1 MHPLVRKVGSF
12 IAAEGLLAPGERCVL
27 GVSGGPDSM
36 ALLHVLAEL
45 GKRSGWMLVAAHVDH
60 GLRPGEAEAE
70 ADLVRGAAGR
80 LGVLFTQARVDV
92 RSWAEKRGLSI
103 EHAARDLRYDF
114 FEQVAR
120 QHGAGKIVVAHT
132 ADDQAEEVLLR
143 LIRGSGRAGL
153 AGMAPC
159 RDNRIARPFLN
170 IGKQEILAYLAET
183 GTAFCED
190 SSNRQR
196 IFLRNRIRL
205 DLLPWLKKH
214 FNPAIERSL
223 RERAAIFRAE
233 EELLATLAR
242 VACESVL
249 QEETGPEP
257 VLVLRL
263 PEFARQP
270 LALER
275 RVLESACWRMGCRP
289 TFRQIEQLRR
299 LSGAGE
305 GALLHLPSGL
315 RVRRQGQEL
324 CFRYPQGKRAVRGN
338 LVPGAGGADYL
349 VEIGGPGEYPLG
361 AVGLILR
368 LEILATAPEQGPD
381 QDPATVF
388 LDVDSLS
395 FPLLARPFRPGDRFC
410 PLGAP
415 GRKKV
420 GDFFTD
426 RKVPLE
432 ERRRVPVL
440 ADSLGI
446 VALPGMR
453 ADQRCAVG
461 PRTRRILVVTLTP
474 VVHENPGENGF
485 TENEIHGKKGHNQT
499 EPVVGG

>member
-1 MHPLVRKVGSF
+1 M
-12 IAAEGLLAPGERCVL
+12 L

-45 GKRSGWMLVAAHVDH
+45 GKHSGWMLVVAHVDH
-60 GLRPGEAEAE
+60 GLRPAEAEAE
-70 ADLVRGAAGR
+70 ADLVRDAAGR
-80 LGVLFTQARVDV
+80 LGIPFVQARVEV
-92 RSWAEKRGLSI
+92 RSWAAERGLSI
-103 EHAARDLRYDF
+103 EHAARELRYGF

-159 RDNRIARPFLN
+159 RDNLIVRPFLT
-170 IGKQEILAYLAET
+170 IGKKEILAYLAAT
-183 GTAFCED
+183 GAAFSED

-196 IFLRNRIRL
+196 IFLRNRVRL

-223 RERAAIFRAE
+223 RERAAIFQAE

-242 VACESVL
+242 AACESVL

-257 VLVLRL
+257 GLILRL
-263 PEFARQP
+263 PEFARQS
-270 LALER
+270 LALGR
-275 RVLESACWRMGCRP
+275 RILESACWRMGCRP

-299 LSGAGE
+299 LAGDGE
-305 GALLHLPSGL
+305 GALLHLSAGL

-324 CFRYPQGKRAVRGN
+324 RFRYPQGKRALRGN
-338 LVPGAGGADYL
+338 LVPYAEISDYL
-349 VEIGGPGEYPLG
+349 VKIDGPGEYLLE

-368 LEILATAPEQGPD
+368 LEILEASPGQGPG
-381 QDPATVF
+381 QETTAIC
-388 LDVDSLS
+388 LDADRLS
-395 FPLLARPFRPGDRFC
+395 FPLLARPFRPGDRFR

-426 RKVPLE
+426 RKVPLA

-446 VALPGMR
+446 VALPGLR
-453 ADQRCAVG
+453 PDQRCAVG
-461 PRTRRILVVTLTP
+461 PQTRRILVVGLTP
-474 VVHENPGENGF
+474 VSHENRRENQGENGF
-485 TENEIHGKKGHNQT
+485 TEKEIHGKKGHNQT
-499 EPVVGG
+499 EHVVGG